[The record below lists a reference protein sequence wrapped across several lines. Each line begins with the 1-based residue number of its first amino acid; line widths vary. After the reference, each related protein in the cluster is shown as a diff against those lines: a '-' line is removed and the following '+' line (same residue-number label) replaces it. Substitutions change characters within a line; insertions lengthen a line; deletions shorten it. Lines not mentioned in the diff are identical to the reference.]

1 MQPTTPTGAYMTW
14 QAHLLEENMPQ
25 SKEPRVLDTTLSSG
39 SLAEGALGKKKC
51 LIEGSADAA
60 P

>member
-14 QAHLLEENMPQ
+14 QAHLLEDSMPQ
-25 SKEPRVLDTTLSSG
+25 SKEPRVLDITLSSG
-39 SLAEGALGKKKC
+39 SLAEGVSGKKKSS
-51 LIEGSADAA
+51 IEGSADAA